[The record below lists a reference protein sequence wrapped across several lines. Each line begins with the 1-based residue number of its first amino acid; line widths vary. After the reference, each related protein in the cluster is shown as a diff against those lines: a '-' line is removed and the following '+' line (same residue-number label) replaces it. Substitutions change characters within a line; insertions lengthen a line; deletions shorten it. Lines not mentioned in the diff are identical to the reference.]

1 MEWILYII
9 GGFIIFSILLHSGII
24 PEFIG
29 MIVISLVFGCIGG
42 FISWLLNFGWD
53 AGFGV
58 GIIVGLVIYG
68 VYCILRIINPEIR
81 IDFYEDGT
89 KEYHSERGKGI
100 VGLLVLVGSILF
112 AIFR

>member
-9 GGFIIFSILLHSGII
+9 GGFIILSILWHSGTI

-29 MIVISLVFGCIGG
+29 MIVMCLMVGCLGG
-42 FISWLLNFGWD
+42 FISWLLDFGWN
-53 AGFGV
+53 AGFGI
-58 GIIVGLVIYG
+58 GIIVGLVFYG
-68 VYCILRIINPEIR
+68 IYCIVRILNPEIR

-100 VGLLVLVGSILF
+100 IGLLVLISSILY
-112 AIFR
+112 AVLK